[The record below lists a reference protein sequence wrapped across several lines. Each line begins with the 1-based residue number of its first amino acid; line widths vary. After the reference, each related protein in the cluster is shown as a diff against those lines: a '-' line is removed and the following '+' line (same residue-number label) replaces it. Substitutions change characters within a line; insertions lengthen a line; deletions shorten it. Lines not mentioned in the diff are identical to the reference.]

1 MPLRLVKRGKIYY
14 VRGTVAGESVYETTG
29 TANRKDAEGF
39 RQKRESQLY
48 ERRVHGERAVV
59 TFEEAALSYVEAV
72 APREQDRTLIL
83 KLADHFGQ
91 KRLIEIDQAAV
102 DKACAELLKADA
114 APSTKIRQVIT
125 PLTSIMNHAARRKW
139 CDAPKFERPEV
150 AKGKTRWL
158 TPTEALALEAAA
170 APHLKP
176 LIRFLLC
183 TGARLSEA
191 LELDWSTVS
200 LQGARCT
207 FVDTKNG
214 KDRTAALPP
223 AAIAALSQL
232 AHRAGPVFLWPKR
245 LPTPKGEEPRIEWTP
260 YADNDRNYGGQIK
273 TAFTAACRRAGL
285 GEWIADEETPDE
297 PVFVTDVT
305 PHVCRHTW
313 ASYFYALTK
322 DPFKLRNEGG
332 WSTVGMVERY
342 AHLMPDE
349 MIGEIA
355 LIWGASHPSIG
366 KIPGAESVQ
375 PLHAV

>member
-14 VRGTVAGESVYETTG
+14 VRGTVAGKSVYETTG
-29 TANRKDAEGF
+29 TAQKKDAEGF
-39 RQKRESQLY
+39 RQKRESQIY

-59 TFEEAALSYVEAV
+59 NFEEAALSYVEAV
-72 APREQDRTLIL
+72 VPREQDRVLIE

-91 KRLIEIDQAAV
+91 KRLMEIDQAAV
-102 DKACAELLKADA
+102 DAACKAILKADA

-125 PLTSIMNHAARRKW
+125 PLTSIMNHAARRGW
-139 CDAPKFERPEV
+139 CDAPKFERPELP
-150 AKGKTRWL
+150 KGKTRWL

-191 LELDWSTVS
+191 LELDWATVS

-223 AAIAALSQL
+223 AAIAGLGQL
-232 AHRAGPVFLWPKR
+232 AHRTGNVFLWPKR
-245 LPTPKGEEPRIEWTP
+245 LPTKKGEEPRIEWHP
-260 YADNDRNYGGQIK
+260 YADNERNYGGQIK

-285 GEWIADEETPDE
+285 GWLEEREGKDD
-297 PVFVTDVT
+297 PVFATDVT

-332 WSTVGMVERY
+332 WSTVAMVERY

-349 MIGEIA
+349 MIVDIA

-366 KIPGAESVQ
+366 AISGAKSVQ
-375 PLHAV
+375 PFQVV